1 MGLIE
6 YDSLLLKTTSNI
18 AYLIIISKMW
28 CAMPTLLCIVQTKTI
43 LCDCATVLYWEHVE
57 SVMRHTVYLATFAGH
72 QHRKRNAIND
82 RASYEEWR
90 GGWWTGQMASV
101 VLVTVSGRRRGVPD
115 VVSQATL
122 AGATALAPLQ
132 NIHRP
137 SANWQ
142 QPHVIDLRVLVG
154 SHCSLS
160 LILVLFNWYDVAA
173 FSQFCHVHF
182 ITSIVMGGVK
192 MFNRKLI
199 TK

>member
-1 MGLIE
+1 M
-6 YDSLLLKTTSNI
+6 
-18 AYLIIISKMW
+18 
-28 CAMPTLLCIVQTKTI
+28 
-43 LCDCATVLYWEHVE
+43 TVHYWEHVE
-57 SVMRHTVYLATFAGH
+57 SVTRHTVYLATFAGH

-82 RASYEEWR
+82 RASYEERR

-160 LILVLFNWYDVAA
+160 LVIWCSSLQPVPSCPLHYLHRNGRGKDVQPKINNQIK
-173 FSQFCHVHF
+173 FD
-182 ITSIVMGGVK
+182 
-192 MFNRKLI
+192 
-199 TK
+199 